1 MPEDVSIS
9 VSGVSPP
16 VLCGRCKQ
24 PIAFI
29 GEPDADSG
37 EAGCV
42 ACGNVANGQEVAR
55 TAVDYAK
62 DEGQLIVNRAMR
74 DAARGSKIMSFNG
87 QTAHDKHH
95 RFSVDLKL

>member
-9 VSGVSPP
+9 VSGVSHP

-37 EAGCV
+37 E
-42 ACGNVANGQEVAR
+42 NVANGQEVAR